1 MSACPNCGS
10 AKLVFDPHSGELKCA
25 ECGFVLEEGFIDTGP
40 EWRAYDEEQRL
51 ARSRAEPARPLAKL
65 STVIGRGGVQGAA
78 RRAEFAR
85 LSLIHA
91 AISGEEERSLK
102 AGREEI
108 SRLTSALQ
116 LPQRVREEAF
126 RLFTLAQRAGL
137 LKGSSVT
144 CMAVACIALAC
155 REFGIPN
162 PAPKLC
168 EVAPAEPSRVR
179 RSYALLLQHLGGKL
193 KLEPPSPL
201 KYLPMIASKLGLSA
215 GVQRTAA
222 EIIRAA
228 DEARILLGKPPK
240 SIAAAALYISS
251 AIHGE
256 KRGRAAFAEA
266 AGITETTL
274 RKRVRELMR
283 RLDVHVHI

>member
-1 MSACPNCGS
+1 VSACPNCS
-10 AKLVFDPHSGELKCA
+10 SSRLVFDPHSGELKCA
-25 ECGFVLEEGFIDTGP
+25 ECGFVVEEEFIDTGP

-51 ARSRAEPARPLAKL
+51 ARSRAEPARPLARL
-65 STVIGRGGVQGAA
+65 STVIGKSGALSAA

-85 LSLIHA
+85 LSLVHA
-91 AISGEEERSLK
+91 AVSGEDERSLR
-102 AGREEI
+102 AGREEV

-116 LPQRVREEAF
+116 LPQRVKEEAV
-126 RLFTLAQRAGL
+126 RLFALAQRAGL
-137 LKGSSVT
+137 LKGGSVV

-162 PAPKLC
+162 PTPKLC
-168 EVAPAEPSRVR
+168 EVAPADPSRVR
-179 RSYALLLQHLGGKL
+179 RSYALLLQHLSGKL
-193 KLEPPSPL
+193 KLEPPSAL
-201 KYLPMIASKLGLSA
+201 KYLPMIACKLGLSA
-215 GVQRTAA
+215 KVQRTAA

-240 SIAAAALYISS
+240 SIAVAALYISS

-256 KRGRAAFAEA
+256 RRGRAAFAEA

-274 RKRVRELMR
+274 RKRVRELVR
-283 RLDVHVHI
+283 RLDVYVHI